1 MPRFALAPTLALLAI
16 AAEVQAQSAD
26 DLVRTAVELR
36 RAGRDAEA
44 LAALEAA
51 WRAAPSPRVRAQ
63 MGFAEQALDRW
74 VDADAHLR
82 EALAAPDAWVTERRA
97 IVEEA
102 LRVVEQRVGSFDVR
116 CTTPGATLW
125 VEGHP
130 AMPLPLATPL
140 RVNAGHLAYEV
151 RAEGYAT
158 ARRETVVPAGAIT
171 RDEVVLTTTSAA
183 ATLTLTPT
191 ATASPWGPQRT
202 WALVTTAGA
211 ALGLGVGVAMLIS
224 RNAAADRW
232 NDPTCLRNDRTRAEN
247 CADDRDA
254 LETAG
259 AVSVASFVAGGALA
273 VTATVLWL
281 TAPSARRAQ
290 TFVCAPDGVARGVV
304 CGGRF

>member
-125 VEGHP
+125 VVGHP

-140 RVNAGHLAYEV
+140 RVNAGHLGYEV

-158 ARRETVVPAGAIT
+158 ARRETVVPAGSIT
-171 RDEVVLTTTSAA
+171 REEVVLAPAMTAA
-183 ATLTLTPT
+183 VTPAPTPT
-191 ATASPWGPQRT
+191 SPWGPQRT
-202 WALVTTAGA
+202 WALATTAGA
-211 ALGLGVGVAMLIS
+211 ALGFGVGVGMLVS

-247 CADDRDA
+247 CASDRDA

-259 AVSVASFVAGGALA
+259 AVSVASFVVGGALA

-281 TAPSARRAQ
+281 TAPTARRER

-304 CGGRF
+304 CEGRF